1 MKKLIIFTVLLATIT
16 TQAQFTRV
24 VNDEL
29 AQYKKAKELYTN
41 GEYSLA
47 YPIFKDLQNAIR
59 STDRANQSVATQDI
73 EYYATVC
80 GLKQN
85 DTNAVFAAQQYIEFE
100 ANNPRAQMMNFHLAE
115 YHFANER
122 FTDAIPLYEATTI
135 ENLNNKEIAQMKF
148 NLGYSYFTQ
157 QQFEKAK
164 PLFNTIRQLEG
175 DSHYLDANYYYGF
188 IAYYDRE
195 YNTALQ
201 SFKKVENHET
211 YGKVVPFY
219 ITEIYYFT
227 GQKDKALQYG
237 ENILSKGTAVGYYDL
252 ELRQLVGHAYFEKK
266 QFAKALPYLEKY
278 VNESDKVRRE
288 DIYELSYCY
297 YEEKRWAK
305 SIEGFKQLSG
315 KDDSLSQNSMYLL
328 GDAYLRVNQ
337 KANARNAFAFC
348 AANSSN
354 ESQREISK
362 FTYAKLSYELGYTD
376 VALQEMKDFLNEFP
390 NSPLHSEARE
400 LLVAVLT
407 QTNNFREAQT
417 QIEALKNPSEPTKKL
432 YPKILYGRAV
442 EYVNDQDFNTAEQ
455 LLDKILAD
463 KYNAPVLAL
472 TNFWKGEISYKKDDL
487 DNAITFLNSYLQT
500 PTVNGEVNPNN
511 AKYILGYTFLRK
523 EIYNRALGYFEGIS
537 RNAPSSSNVIE
548 QDAYVRTAD
557 CYFMNKEF
565 KKAIA
570 MYDVAIA
577 KNWTMADYA
586 TFQKAMA
593 TGATNSAEKIAL
605 LKTIERR
612 FPTSTSIADANLEIA
627 TTYMAEEKFSLAIPF
642 LNTVL
647 ITPGDESLKPK
658 ALLNLGISY
667 AYMNNDKEA
676 LVQYKKLINQYPNS
690 AEAED
695 ALENVEKIYVD
706 NGQAGEYADFMRGAG
721 KPLSVD
727 RVDSLTYVA
736 AEKQYNNNEQAAAL
750 NSFNSYLQ
758 KFPNGA
764 FSINANHYIAEIY
777 NSKKDY
783 KNALGYYEAV
793 AAKGN
798 SKFAERA
805 VSQAARINY
814 YELKNYVKA
823 EAYFTQLKNIAV
835 SQENKID
842 ALRGLLRSQYYQQKY
857 SEATASATE
866 LLASKNANIDD
877 KVLSNL
883 VLARASQNDG
893 NYVDAIAKYKN
904 VVSLN
909 KASFAA
915 EARYEIA
922 NCLFLQNKLTEAE
935 KAAFEV
941 VNKSGSYEVWLTK
954 AYILLGDIYF
964 KQKDYFNAKATFQS
978 IIDNTQLLEFKKEAE
993 QKLARVVT
1001 EEKANSK
1008 IEN

>member
-1 MKKLIIFTVLLATIT
+1 MKKLIIFIVLFTTIT
-16 TQAQFTRV
+16 AQAQFTRV
-24 VNDEL
+24 VNDDL

-85 DTNAVFAAQQYIEFE
+85 DTNAVFAAQQYIDVE
-100 ANNPRAQMMNFHLAE
+100 ANNPRAQMMSFHLAE
-115 YHFANER
+115 YHFGNQR

-135 ENLNNKEIAQMKF
+135 ENLSNKEIAQMKF

-175 DSHYLDANYYYGF
+175 DAHYLDANYYYGF

-195 YNTALQ
+195 YNAALQ
-201 SFKKVENHET
+201 SFKKVETHET

-237 ENILSKGTAVGYYDL
+237 ESILQKGTAVGYYDL

-390 NSPLHSEARE
+390 NSPLNVEAKE

-417 QIEALKNPSEPTKKL
+417 QIETLKNPSENTKKL

-442 EYVNDQDFNTAEQ
+442 EYINDQDYNNAEQ

-487 DNAITFLNSYLQT
+487 DNSITFLNSYLQT
-500 PTVNGEVNPNN
+500 PTVNGEVNPSN

-537 RNAPSSSNVIE
+537 RNAPSSGNVIE

-565 KKAIA
+565 SKAIS
-570 MYDVAIA
+570 MYDVAIS

-593 TGATNSAEKIAL
+593 TGATNSAGKIEL

-627 TTYMAEEKFSLAIPF
+627 TTYMAEQKFSQAIPF

-676 LVQYKKLINQYPNS
+676 LAQYKKLINQYPNS
-690 AEAED
+690 AEADD

-736 AEKQYNNNEQAAAL
+736 AEKQYNNNELAAAL
-750 NSFNSYLQ
+750 TSFNNYLQ

-764 FSINANHYIAEIY
+764 FSINANFYIAEIY

-783 KNALGYYEAV
+783 KNALGYYETI
-793 AAKGN
+793 AARGN

-814 YELKNYVKA
+814 YELKDYVKA
-823 EAYFTQLKNIAV
+823 EGYFTQLKSIAV

-842 ALRGLLRSQYYQQKY
+842 ALRGLLRCQYYQQKY
-857 SEATASATE
+857 SEATVSAKE
-866 LLASKNANIDD
+866 LLESKNANTDD

-883 VLARASQNDG
+883 VLARASQNEG

-922 NCLFLQNKLTEAE
+922 NCLFLQNKLAEAE

-993 QKLARVVT
+993 QKLARVIA